1 MVIIISDLETSPG
14 KRWFLAMFSPYECY
28 ENPTQGGRRK
38 EREIGAGRTR
48 DDFHRFWYRQIWR
61 TSTVFLFSLSAT
73 LNYSHPWVMLAI
85 DVWAIPILQTN
96 VIGTT
101 DWHWNIA
108 MLQHVLSLAWFVI
121 LRLLAFIFITCVI
134 GFSEI
139 LASMMRRETGSKT
152 LRSERVLSRGDPNF
166 NGTAMVLVMTPGM
179 NPPKRQQDYLAESL
193 LPRFIILELNN
204 NG

>member
-1 MVIIISDLETSPG
+1 
-14 KRWFLAMFSPYECY
+14 
-28 ENPTQGGRRK
+28 
-38 EREIGAGRTR
+38 
-48 DDFHRFWYRQIWR
+48 
-61 TSTVFLFSLSAT
+61 
-73 LNYSHPWVMLAI
+73 
-85 DVWAIPILQTN
+85 
-96 VIGTT
+96 
-101 DWHWNIA
+101 

-166 NGTAMVLVMTPGM
+166 NGTAMVSVMTPGM

>member
-1 MVIIISDLETSPG
+1 MILSH
-14 KRWFLAMFSPYECY
+14 FLIVVFIPYECN
-28 ENPTQGGRRK
+28 ENPTQGGGRKK
-38 EREIGAGRTR
+38 ERLERAERVTILISSNLEKLDCVLIFPICNTKL
-48 DDFHRFWYRQIWR
+48 FPPLSNVSHRCVSSIN
-61 TSTVFLFSLSAT
+61 TSNRCYWDSTGLTLKSRYAATCSLT
-73 LNYSHPWVMLAI
+73 CMVRHLTP
-85 DVWAIPILQTN
+85 
-96 VIGTT
+96 
-101 DWHWNIA
+101 
-108 MLQHVLSLAWFVI
+108 
-121 LRLLAFIFITCVI
+121 LAFIFITCVI

-166 NGTAMVLVMTPGM
+166 NGTAMVSVMTPGM